1 MNKKIVL
8 GMISIATVAL
18 LGACGNGNTKETS
31 TNNNNQATSSS
42 QVASSTTESSPS
54 TTSTSSLL
62 NQEFKVS
69 LDDAI
74 QLFSKEHPDVA
85 ITSIE
90 FDTNFGAY
98 GYKIEG
104 VDDAKEYELFIDAD
118 TKEISKQKEERL
130 DSEDANGAARKNDA
144 LLLDN
149 IISPQKAMEAAF
161 SEANKQGDVTEWKLS
176 QEVQKTFYEVTIKN
190 GSNETEVKIDS
201 VSGDILQTEQDD

>member
-1 MNKKIVL
+1 M
-8 GMISIATVAL
+8 
-18 LGACGNGNTKETS
+18 
-31 TNNNNQATSSS
+31 
-42 QVASSTTESSPS
+42 
-54 TTSTSSLL
+54 LL

-161 SEANKQGDVTEWKLS
+161 SEANKQGDITEWKLS